1 MATWTHPS
9 PGGRFWMN
17 NWLTKVFSLYLVEVN
32 FSSDFSFWL
41 SSLWPSA
48 FSVSYLSCDFFFL
61 TMRIVTRSRRVKAV
75 TAPMTIGRRR
85 SISAPKASCL
95 CKKKVTTSRWA
106 ETDEKLKL
114 GFYSQES
121 RMRSRD
127 SKCQTLDKESDLQSS
142 SPRHQPESK
151 PSPIYRKRVNLPKAC
166 QYWYLYLRHFISNT
180 IASLV

>member
-1 MATWTHPS
+1 
-9 PGGRFWMN
+9 MN

-48 FSVSYLSCDFFFL
+48 FSVSYLSCDFFIL

-95 CKKKVTTSRWA
+95 
-106 ETDEKLKL
+106 LKSGCWIL
-114 GFYSQES
+114 AATNRIGKTLNFNVRKFQTELIHSQES
-121 RMRSRD
+121 QRRSRD
-127 SKCQTLDKESDLQSS
+127 SKCQTLDKGSDLQSLS
-142 SPRHQPESK
+142 LRLPPKSNMEWKKHKQE
-151 PSPIYRKRVNLPKAC
+151 NLLVDSA
-166 QYWYLYLRHFISNT
+166 FIDN
-180 IASLV
+180 IQ

>member
-95 CKKKVTTSRWA
+95 CKKKW
-106 ETDEKLKL
+106 
-114 GFYSQES
+114 
-121 RMRSRD
+121 
-127 SKCQTLDKESDLQSS
+127 
-142 SPRHQPESK
+142 PRHTEQQQMRNQNLDSTHRRVGWDPGT
-151 PSPIYRKRVNLPKAC
+151 PSVKLLIKNPTFNLRLLVINLRASHH
-166 QYWYLYLRHFISNT
+166 QY
-180 IASLV
+180 IARGLTFQKLANIDICI